1 MRRSILFILLLS
13 LLAGCGK
20 RGQTAGESAP
30 QGATPVRKAPAQGV
44 MQDGGLVRTVE
55 EMRRDSAHLHRIDS
69 LARLPQPSYATPREA
84 VEAQLHAYVAVD
96 APLLFHVS
104 ESGFERTNAQQVLDY
119 QHMMESLSRRHLLPT
134 AFAITKVGE
143 PDDLCPVEVDLTMP
157 DGTLQPMNTQAFRLD
172 DGRWRPLAM

>member
-1 MRRSILFILLLS
+1 MKKYFLTIPLLLLMAACGRS
-13 LLAGCGK
+13 PRKSGGEVAGSPATQAGK
-20 RGQTAGESAP
+20 T
-30 QGATPVRKAPAQGV
+30 GV

-84 VEAQLHAYVAVD
+84 VEAQLRAYVAVD

-104 ESGFERTNAQQVLDY
+104 ESGFERTDAQQVLDY
-119 QHMMESLSRRHLLPT
+119 QHMMEGLARRHLLPT
-134 AFAITKVGE
+134 DFAITEVGGQDE
-143 PDDLCPVEVDLTMP
+143 LCPVEVDLTMP
-157 DGTLQPMNTQAFRLD
+157 DGTVQPMHTQAFRLD